1 MSGWYRAE
9 VDHALPP
16 ARVTLERITEER
28 MKFSRT
34 LPPPGGEH
42 PHFHDACPR
51 RRLSTYGGR
60 GQVGGVKTTGA
71 QVGRPLPY

>member
-34 LPPPGGEH
+34 LPPPVENIPISMTPAH
-42 PHFHDACPR
+42 VDDSVPMEEE
-51 RRLSTYGGR
+51 
-60 GQVGGVKTTGA
+60 VKWA
-71 QVGRPLPY
+71 V